1 MKKIKIKNQWIKK
14 KKKVRPLG
22 GGQDIEQSSHQGD

>member
-14 KKKVRPLG
+14 KKESEAFGRWAAHRA
-22 GGQDIEQSSHQGD
+22 EFSSR